1 MNPLKRVMMFKT
13 YDNGALRQSVMCI
26 IIIETDK
33 QATDIFEAAYRL
45 IQKIKRYPT
54 VKTN

>member
-1 MNPLKRVMMFKT
+1 
-13 YDNGALRQSVMCI
+13 MCI

-33 QATDIFEAAYRL
+33 QATDIFKAAYRL

-54 VKTN
+54 AKTN

>member
-13 YDNGALRQSVMCI
+13 YDNGALRQSVMC
-26 IIIETDK
+26 IETDK

>member
-1 MNPLKRVMMFKT
+1 MMMLKT

-33 QATDIFEAAYRL
+33 QATDIFKAAYRL